1 MKFVKNT
8 KYYSG
13 TVYEWNLPT
22 GWTCPFAKEC
32 LVKVDKVS
40 GKFTNKSES
49 FRCYSANAERFPAV
63 RNHRWNNFEHVKNG
77 NKPIIPT
84 EAKAIRIHASGD
96 FFNQQYFDMWI
107 DIAKDNPDVEFW
119 AYTKSLNFWIN
130 RLAEIPNNLE
140 LTASYGGNY
149 DELILQHNLKHTIVY
164 NSIDDVPNGIP
175 IDNNDD
181 CARDKSIIVF
191 ALLNNFVYKKKNESI
206 LLRNPKK

>member
-1 MKFVKNT
+1 
-8 KYYSG
+8 
-13 TVYEWNLPT
+13 
-22 GWTCPFAKEC
+22 
-32 LVKVDKVS
+32 VS

-77 NKPIIPT
+77 NKPIIPI

-181 CARDKSIIVF
+181 CARDKSITVF
-191 ALLNNFVYKKKNESI
+191 ALLNNFVYKKKNEVI

>member
-1 MKFVKNT
+1 MRFVKNT

-77 NKPIIPT
+77 NKPIIPI

-107 DIAKDNPDVEFW
+107 EIAKDNPDIEFW
-119 AYTKSLNFWIN
+119 AYTKSLKFWIN

-149 DELILQHNLKHTIVY
+149 DEIILQHNLKHTIVY
-164 NSIDDVPNGIP
+164 NSIGDVPNGIP

-181 CARDKSIIVF
+181 CARDKSITVF